1 MYKRY
6 YDGYGSQRNNV
17 DRGEIIVPENSHTYE
32 DNEVKA
38 EEKTGEIAI
47 ASKPSGVL
55 GSSLELDD
63 LILIGL
69 LIFLLQGSD
78 EADPILL
85 IVIGY
90 LLISEIL

>member
-6 YDGYGSQRNNV
+6 YDGYGSHRNNV
-17 DRGEIIVPENSHTYE
+17 DRGEIIVPEKSHTYE
-32 DNEVKA
+32 DNEVKI
-38 EEKTGEIAI
+38 EEKPCEIEI
-47 ASKPSGVL
+47 ASKPGGIL

-78 EADPILL
+78 ETDPILL

-90 LLISEIL
+90 LLISERV